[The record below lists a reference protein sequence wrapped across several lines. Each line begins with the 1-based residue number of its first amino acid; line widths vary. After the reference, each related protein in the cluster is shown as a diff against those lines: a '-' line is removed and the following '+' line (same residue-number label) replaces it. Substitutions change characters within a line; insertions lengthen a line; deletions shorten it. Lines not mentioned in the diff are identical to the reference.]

1 MSQQPSV
8 TAFLP
13 SPWEPRA
20 PVPKGCAYCICPK
33 SHSLNGDANP
43 LCKSTSLRAANQAP
57 GRVSCAYT
65 YRHDPSH
72 LPQALEW
79 LHLLT
84 FQIHST
90 MSPAHSFNSLLGT
103 LSSLTRH
110 LSPSNSRFMPIL
122 FPTSSKGIPPLC
134 SCSPAPQPH
143 LTPPGPG
150 LSHLLAKK
158 APTVTRAPSATAPVS
173 TVLTEAQFPSRRR
186 RASSRAPSP
195 YRAVN
200 SACGRE
206 GKQERKKE
214 KGRSGGGRVEKRREE
229 ELQFRPLQAPPHPQ
243 PLGPPMSTWLICP
256 SLPQVNPI

>member
-1 MSQQPSV
+1 
-8 TAFLP
+8 
-13 SPWEPRA
+13 
-20 PVPKGCAYCICPK
+20 
-33 SHSLNGDANP
+33 
-43 LCKSTSLRAANQAP
+43 
-57 GRVSCAYT
+57 
-65 YRHDPSH
+65 
-72 LPQALEW
+72 
-79 LHLLT
+79 
-84 FQIHST
+84 
-90 MSPAHSFNSLLGT
+90 MSPAHSFNGLLGT
-103 LSSLTRH
+103 LSSLTHH
-110 LSPSNSRFMPIL
+110 LSPSNSCSMPIL
-122 FPTSSKGIPPLC
+122 SPTSSKGTPPLC

-214 KGRSGGGRVEKRREE
+214 KGRSGEGRVEKRGEE
-229 ELQFRPLQAPPHPQ
+229 ELQFSGGRCQNKCVSSGSPETREEGGLARP
-243 PLGPPMSTWLICP
+243 SP
-256 SLPQVNPI
+256 SLAQRGHR

>member
-1 MSQQPSV
+1 MCLLY
-8 TAFLP
+8 LP
-13 SPWEPRA
+13 QIPLVEWR
-20 PVPKGCAYCICPK
+20 CR
-33 SHSLNGDANP
+33 P
-43 LCKSTSLRAANQAP
+43 LCKSTSGQQIKLQAEFP
-57 GRVSCAYT
+57 VPIPIGMI
-65 YRHDPSH
+65 
-72 LPQALEW
+72 LPTSPQPW
-79 LHLLT
+79 NDSHLLT

-90 MSPAHSFNSLLGT
+90 MSPAHSFNCLLGT

-110 LSPSNSRFMPIL
+110 LSPSKSHSMPIL
-122 FPTSSKGIPPLC
+122 SPTSSKGIPPLC

-206 GKQERKKE
+206 GK
-214 KGRSGGGRVEKRREE
+214 
-229 ELQFRPLQAPPHPQ
+229 
-243 PLGPPMSTWLICP
+243 
-256 SLPQVNPI
+256 